1 MTGEEYNKIKV
12 EAGRELTKLM
22 GVYRKMTELG
32 VVGAVADALRQHP
45 ESISIARDAFRVI
58 SFVAR
63 ADACRD
69 LIAQDVNADGQGTCA
84 CLLHSMRLHEKD
96 QTLNAWG
103 CFALENI
110 AENNPGNAL
119 MIVRAGGPAAI
130 LKAMHHAPHNHH
142 FIACACQALG
152 SLAISEAFSPDNIVD
167 QQAIQFLLDVMQRNT
182 QTESCLTITAQP
194 EYADLSFEELR
205 AQHYSQLA
213 KPVLPRQPDA
223 PVPSPPA
230 PPSVTGSLPP
240 LPSRWSCF
248 EAACQALIN
257 IGTTHRNLLPSMKA
271 AGAQQ
276 CLYNAMMLPGA
287 SARLKVLAPK
297 FLDLLDG
304 VTHADNN
311 APSARTLPVQLSASE
326 LLDLLDGVT
335 HADNNAPSAPT
346 LPVQLSAS
354 DVHGGVVEAA
364 LAFDSAQRP
373 AAFCGR
379 CGQRISSNNSF
390 CTMCGAPVGR

>member
-1 MTGEEYNKIKV
+1 
-12 EAGRELTKLM
+12 
-22 GVYRKMTELG
+22 
-32 VVGAVADALRQHP
+32 
-45 ESISIARDAFRVI
+45 
-58 SFVAR
+58 
-63 ADACRD
+63 
-69 LIAQDVNADGQGTCA
+69 
-84 CLLHSMRLHEKD
+84 
-96 QTLNAWG
+96 
-103 CFALENI
+103 
-110 AENNPGNAL
+110 
-119 MIVRAGGPAAI
+119 
-130 LKAMHHAPHNHH
+130 MHHAPHNHH

-311 APSARTLPVQLSASE
+311 APSA
-326 LLDLLDGVT
+326 
-335 HADNNAPSAPT
+335 PT
-346 LPVQLSAS
+346 PPPRLRRLSAS
-354 DVHGGVVEAA
+354 DVHGAVVEAA

-373 AAFCGR
+373 AVFLGR
-379 CGQRISSNNSF
+379 SR
-390 CTMCGAPVGR
+390 V

>member
-1 MTGEEYNKIKV
+1 VTGEEYNKIKV

-84 CLLHSMRLHEKD
+84 CLLHSMRLHDKD

-110 AENNPGNAL
+110 AENHHGNAL

-130 LKAMHHAPHNHH
+130 LNAMHHAPHNHH
-142 FIACACQALG
+142 VIARACQALG
-152 SLAISEAFSPDNIVD
+152 SLAISESFSPDNIVD
-167 QQAIQFLLDVMQRNT
+167 QQAIQSLLDVMQRTT
-182 QTESCLTITAQP
+182 QTESAST
-194 EYADLSFEELR
+194 
-205 AQHYSQLA
+205 
-213 KPVLPRQPDA
+213 
-223 PVPSPPA
+223 PS
-230 PPSVTGSLPP
+230 G
-240 LPSRWSCF
+240 WSCF
-248 EAACQALIN
+248 EAACKSLIN
-257 IGTTHRNLLPSMKA
+257 IGTTHRNLLPIMKA

-287 SARLKVLAPK
+287 SARLKELAPK
-297 FLDLLDG
+297 LLDLLDG

-311 APSARTLPVQLSASE
+311 APSAR
-326 LLDLLDGVT
+326 
-335 HADNNAPSAPT
+335 T